1 MESLTLAYAAVGT
14 VSSLEPLAP
23 YIALRDYGSS
33 NPSATAE
40 LYSYRSLNPT
50 LRRWLQTGEV
60 GNATAIPGYQ
70 GPRAN
75 LVGVT
80 EQERRSKVEEFLNN
94 QIRDYSEK
102 YEAHL
107 HHARRDPSVLGRAP
121 FWPAIK
127 DDIVAALDQLKA
139 AVSQVTDE
147 SDF

>member
-1 MESLTLAYAAVGT
+1 LAYTAVGT

-33 NPSATAE
+33 NPSETAE
-40 LYSYRSLNPT
+40 LYSYRSLNPV

-60 GNATAIPGYQ
+60 GSAASIPGYQ

-75 LVGVT
+75 LLGAT
-80 EQERRSKVEEFLNN
+80 EQERRSKVEDFLNR
-94 QIRDYSEK
+94 QIHDYSEK
-102 YEAHL
+102 YDAHL
-107 HHARRDPSVLGRAP
+107 HHASTDPSVLGRAP

-139 AVSQVTDE
+139 AVGQVTDE